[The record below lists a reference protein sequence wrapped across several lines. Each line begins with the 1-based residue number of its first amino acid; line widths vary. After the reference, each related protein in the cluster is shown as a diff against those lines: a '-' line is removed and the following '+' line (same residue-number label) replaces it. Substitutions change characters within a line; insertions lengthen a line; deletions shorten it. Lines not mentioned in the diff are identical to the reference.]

1 VREKCVRSAEDVQ
14 NDVFTVFIVPG
25 DIGSEID
32 RIESVLRNLVSNYDA
47 VCYLPGKRK
56 RCFLLSFQ
64 FAHQSDIVLMT
75 GNHEAWRKGTSA
87 GGSALLAND
96 PNYKRPDNRMAVD
109 SVVKLIEVVDCAR
122 ALGVHVGPLR
132 VQLAGPQA
140 GESGASASA
149 DETVFRPPADG
160 GHEQAEAPT
169 ASPAV
174 LVMPLY
180 GWYHSSWDTDP
191 DITDAQF
198 LAVERS
204 IPFSRKW
211 GDYAMC
217 TWPAEIISQADF
229 VSNPAGNTV
238 LAEVFAKLNEPFLHP
253 PPGVNKDSTASQDT
267 PEGVFGS
274 PLAAPAD
281 TVISYS
287 HYLPRLELCPE
298 KRFLT
303 EPMLAKVIGR

>member
-1 VREKCVRSAEDVQ
+1 
-14 NDVFTVFIVPG
+14 
-25 DIGSEID
+25 
-32 RIESVLRNLVSNYDA
+32 
-47 VCYLPGKRK
+47 
-56 RCFLLSFQ
+56 
-64 FAHQSDIVLMT
+64 
-75 GNHEAWRKGTSA
+75 
-87 GGSALLAND
+87 
-96 PNYKRPDNRMAVD
+96 MAAD
-109 SVVKLIEVVDCAR
+109 SVVKLIEVVECAR

-132 VQLAGPQA
+132 VQLAPQVA
-140 GESGASASA
+140 SAPSGATI
-149 DETVFRPPADG
+149 DETVFRAPAR
-160 GHEQAEAPT
+160 ERNEEAVGLEARDANSLP
-169 ASPAV
+169 APAAV

-191 DITDAQF
+191 DITDPQF

-217 TWPAEIISQADF
+217 TWPVDLIAQADF
-229 VSNPAGNTV
+229 VSNPADNTV

-253 PPGVNKDSTASQDT
+253 PPEVEGGSLDNQDAL
-267 PEGVFGS
+267 EGVFGS